1 MVLVAFSR
9 QVRYSHAHWSENS
22 VLIYLGKLSP
32 RNLARINVQ
41 LVAPVWWRFIRVCKL
56 SPMART

>member
-41 LVAPVWWRFIRVCKL
+41 LVAPVW
-56 SPMART
+56 